1 MLSKTQVKEWFNRY
15 KHAELAAIITAL
27 LGSQFSRIFSGL
39 TTAYLI
45 TFAEYFTFYS
55 VIIGRT
61 YWRCYKKLII
71 KNVLIEFGYPAF
83 LDLLLVRPFFMY
95 WLPILTGNA
104 LTGIMAGKICADV
117 VFYFLTIM
125 NYEVMK
131 RKNYF

>member
-1 MLSKTQVKEWFNRY
+1 
-15 KHAELAAIITAL
+15 L

-61 YWRCYKKLII
+61 YWRCYKKNRARQQKTGFKAVVLII

-83 LDLLLVRPFFMY
+83 LDLLFVRPFCMY
-95 WLPILTGNA
+95 WLPIATGKE